1 MFIFNYVSYEKKMF
15 MFNNVSY
22 EKKRFIFNYVSYEKK
37 RFICNYVSYENKIQK
52 STRSATQFN
61 SVCSQMIL
69 QCHSASVL

>member
-1 MFIFNYVSYEKKMF
+1 MSIFNYVSYEKKMF

-22 EKKRFIFNYVSYEKK
+22 EKKRFIF
-37 RFICNYVSYENKIQK
+37 NYVSYENKIQK